1 MAAVEFPDGSQP
13 YFAST
18 AYHLQNKNDRKIAK
32 KAKLPVFTEALRDA
46 EAAADFSDA
55 TAEGYQADASVEAML
70 DSVHEQGD
78 VLKTEPTL
86 ANVRKYKEAVRA
98 FMKYVVDNSLCIEE
112 RTSGTNI
119 LKRKKFT
126 LLTIIDQ
133 KLESLAAGVLRNQK
147 DQLELLRRV
156 DEINGLLVDLLQ

>member
-1 MAAVEFPDGSQP
+1 MAAIEFPDGSQP

-18 AYHLQNKNDRKIAK
+18 AYHLQNKNDRKVAK
-32 KAKLPVFTEALRDA
+32 KTKAPVFTEALREA
-46 EAAADFSDA
+46 EEAADSTDSAAGDFRGD
-55 TAEGYQADASVEAML
+55 TSVETML
-70 DSVHEQGD
+70 DSVHEFGD

-86 ANVRKYKEAVRA
+86 TNVKRYKEAVRA
-98 FMKYVVDNSLCIEE
+98 FMKYVVDNSLSLEE